1 MSFIITDGIGIV
13 IPIDRSGGPKIAG
26 LHRVIPLAN
35 GPNCDLIPKLLSFSF
50 HHAAFGAQSLGT
62 QRAVANLVQPLLG
75 SCFRDDDRFFFFPM
89 ESPLPLCSCS
99 PSLTSSSS
107 LPFPTFHPCE
117 FQGEWNPYVFYSF
130 ALNSSKYDFERG
142 WICREVNFKVL
153 FPWKTGC
160 LFWPK
165 S

>member
-75 SCFRDDDRFFFFPM
+75 SCFRDDDRFFFFFQWNPLFHCVAAPPLYPPHRLFL
-89 ESPLPLCSCS
+89 SPLF
-99 PSLTSSSS
+99 T
-107 LPFPTFHPCE
+107 H
-117 FQGEWNPYVFYSF
+117 
-130 ALNSSKYDFERG
+130 
-142 WICREVNFKVL
+142 VNFKENEIRMFFIPL
-153 FPWKTGC
+153 HLTHQNMILREGGFAEK
-160 LFWPK
+160 
-165 S
+165 